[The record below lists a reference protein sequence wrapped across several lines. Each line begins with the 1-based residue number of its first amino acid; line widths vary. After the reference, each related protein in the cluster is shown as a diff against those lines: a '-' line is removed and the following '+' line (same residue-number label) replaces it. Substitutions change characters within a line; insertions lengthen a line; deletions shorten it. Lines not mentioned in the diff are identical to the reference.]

1 MCRASSAVCTREPAS
16 ARWLGRGSPVRRST
30 RLAPTTC
37 RSSPLPRFPSSPL
50 SACCPLAAKKSKS
63 SIAVSD
69 ARGLRTLH
77 VGGEAIQSAMRLD
90 DPHALAL
97 DYTRCMMAFLL
108 FQPEPREAL
117 MIGLGGASLP
127 KFFHRRLKKT
137 QVRVVEIDPRVLAA
151 ARAQFALPPDD
162 ERLTVE
168 IGDGAEALTPECCEL
183 LVVDAFEDE
192 LHVPKLASSEFYDA
206 AFLALREPG
215 VLVVNFMNDDPKFDL
230 NLQRLERA
238 FGGAVL
244 AMPALYDPNIL
255 AFAFHGA
262 PASIAWSTLRTRA
275 EKLEARYELPFMR
288 YVSKLRAMNR
298 CTPQALVIHGP

>member
-1 MCRASSAVCTREPAS
+1 M
-16 ARWLGRGSPVRRST
+16 
-30 RLAPTTC
+30 
-37 RSSPLPRFPSSPL
+37 
-50 SACCPLAAKKSKS
+50 
-63 SIAVSD
+63 
-69 ARGLRTLH
+69 RTLH

-97 DYTRCMMAFLL
+97 DYTRCMMTFLL
-108 FQPEPREAL
+108 FHPEPREAL

-127 KFFHRRLKKT
+127 KFFHRHLRKT
-137 QVRVVEIDPRVLAA
+137 RVRVIEIDPRVLAA
-151 ARAQFALPPDD
+151 ARAQFALPADD
-162 ERLTVE
+162 QRLTVE
-168 IGDGAEALTPECCEL
+168 IGDGVEALTPECCDV

-215 VLVVNFMNDDPKFDL
+215 VMLVNYMNDDPKFDL

-255 AFAFHGA
+255 AFAFRGA
-262 PASIAWSTLRTRA
+262 PESVPWTTLRSRA
-275 EKLEARYELPFMR
+275 EKLEARYELPFTR

-298 CTPQALVIHGP
+298 STPQALLVHGA